1 MSQLFSNIQNLLTY
15 ELKCYRR
22 LIKLSERQQYFI
34 RLGDTN
40 ALMSVLA
47 QKQHLISKI
56 SQLDNAIQHIFRQ
69 SPKLQQQMP
78 ESVNRLINAIATIL
92 KKLTLLEKKSESKLI
107 EKYNEIKKELGNL
120 KQTKTISRTYTS
132 QRTYRPRFVD
142 KES

>member
-1 MSQLFSNIQNLLTY
+1 MSQLSSNIQNLLTY

-34 RLGDTN
+34 RLGDTD
-40 ALMSVLA
+40 ALMSVLT

>member
-1 MSQLFSNIQNLLTY
+1 MSQLSSNIQNLLTY

-34 RLGDTN
+34 RLGDTD